1 VILPL
6 VGRSEEIRVLDDA
19 LDRVRG
25 GERLVVAIEGAPG
38 SGKSRLLDEWVSG
51 IEGSGL
57 RIDRATGFPAGE
69 THPGLVARELDLTGE
84 VEEPRVLVVDDLH
97 WVDPTSIGLIQRF
110 VAAPGAA
117 GALVVLT
124 HGSLTGARALALQRL
139 GDAAGR
145 RGGFVTGRLEPVT
158 ASDLTGVIDD
168 VALRDRLIA
177 TTGGVPESLDSVVS
191 DWVQAGRARLEDGK
205 LTATGTDLRS
215 EGDVPVHAGIAD
227 LARPDRKLIEAA
239 ALAGRPVS
247 VALGAELLGMS
258 SDDVLELGER
268 LTREGHLRETPE
280 GFGPVS
286 GVATQRTAEGMGE
299 VRRTTLLGE
308 LGDAVTRL
316 GVTERDPG
324 VTGTYFLRAG
334 RFDEA
339 LPLLAKA
346 GLAAAQEQAL
356 GEALPLLEGAL
367 TALERTGR
375 ADEALEGRLRLARA
389 QCYQRAGWD
398 ALAAEDLEAAIP
410 QLSGVEKVHALG
422 WAARVADDRQL
433 VREAERYAA
442 LAELEAIRADEPAM
456 LGSLLTLHG
465 RELSRL
471 GFANEAHATLDKGNR
486 LLELHGSPMQRFRG
500 RVSASW
506 IAYDEGRARDAEA
519 SLAELAL
526 EASRLGGT
534 ALSADIEGWW
544 ARALFQSGQPDRAL
558 EVRQLALDHADQSA
572 STGPVFLAHMALA
585 EGAEAYG
592 QYEEALTAAG
602 EVLELVQRQL
612 PVWTNAAFYLRARAL
627 VGLGRFEEAAQD
639 VERAINL
646 CPPGIDGWRWRLKC
660 RVLQLRIDAAL
671 DRPWPRTEGEELTD
685 QLLQAQ
691 WFQPAGELMTIRA
704 QREGDQELARDAAA
718 LAVQLGTPM
727 AAAEAAHAGSL
738 WDDPGGRSAVA
749 MVKTVG
755 RRIPDA
761 WRAGWRDLPWV
772 APALAAPELTDEDY
786 QEASTRLIQ
795 QLDAALMEAGLG
807 DADRLLSPAQ
817 RRSAGLVRRR
827 RPRRRPAVT
836 IAAAVAAI
844 VVLGGLG
851 GLVGTRLLA
860 GDESPSGPPTLE
872 ETVLGAPQGGIVG
885 ASNFGGDI
893 ETYAAR
899 AGVSTR
905 SGVPRAAGYFWRYD
919 TDVPVQSS
927 PSLYGQ
933 FVLVGSGNDLHA
945 IDSKT
950 GDVVWVATTQ
960 GAIDGP
966 PTVALL
972 GGGEGGTTAVVYFG
986 NRDGAVLARDV
997 TGGLPAM
1004 PDFRTGGQ
1012 VVSSPLVVDGV
1023 AYVGDTA
1030 GTLYAIDAVTGQERW
1045 SFATGGEIRG
1055 SPAFADG
1062 VLYVA
1067 SMDGKLY
1074 ALDASTGV
1082 ERCASSAIGPIST
1095 TPVVAG
1101 DKILVGSSAQD
1112 LWEYDTGCRL
1122 SFTYRTGTPV
1132 EVSPAVSD
1140 GVIFVPSTN
1149 KILAIGLGTNE
1160 DVWVFDDARG
1170 AIRSSPV
1177 VASGVLYVGSDDGY
1191 LYAVNVDTGETLWKW
1206 KTDGR
1211 VRSSPA
1217 VADGAIFFGSFDG
1230 IVYAVGGR

>member
-6 VGRSEEIRVLDDA
+6 VGRSEELRVLDDA
-19 LDRVRG
+19 LDRVRR
-25 GERLVVAIEGAPG
+25 GERVVVAIEGPPG
-38 SGKSRLLDEWVSG
+38 SGKSRLVEEWASR
-51 IEGSGL
+51 IDDPAL
-57 RIDRATGFPAGE
+57 RIHRAAGFPAGE
-69 THPGLVARELDLTGE
+69 THPGLVARELDLT
-84 VEEPRVLVVDDLH
+84 EEGGGPRVLAVDDLH

-110 VAAPGAA
+110 LAAPGPA
-117 GALVVLT
+117 GTLVVLT

-139 GDAAGR
+139 GDAARR
-145 RGGFVTGRLEPVT
+145 RGGFVPLALGPVA
-158 ASDLTGVIDD
+158 ASDLTGVVDD
-168 VALRDRLIA
+168 VALRDRLVE
-177 TTGGVPESLDSVVS
+177 TTGGLPEALSSLVS
-191 DWVQAGRARLEDGK
+191 EWVQAGHARLADGK
-205 LTATGTDLRS
+205 LTATEPGLGSAERTPLPTR
-215 EGDVPVHAGIAD
+215 VPE
-227 LARPDRKLIEAA
+227 LARAERKLVEAA

-247 VALGAELLGMS
+247 VALGSELLEAS

-268 LTREGHLRETPE
+268 LTRGGHLRETPE
-280 GFGPVS
+280 GFAPVNS
-286 GVATQRTAEGMGE
+286 AATQRTAEGMGE
-299 VRRTTLLGE
+299 VRRTTLFGE
-308 LGDAVTRL
+308 LAEAMTRL
-316 GVTERDPG
+316 GLAERDPG
-324 VTGTYFLRAG
+324 ATGTYFLRAG
-334 RFDEA
+334 RFDQA

-346 GLAAAQEQAL
+346 GLAAAEEQAL

-367 TALERTGR
+367 AALERSGR
-375 ADEALEGRLRLARA
+375 SDEALEGKLRLARA

-442 LAELEAIRADEPAM
+442 LAELEAIRAGEPAM

-486 LLELHGSPMQRFRG
+486 LLELHGSPLQRFRG
-500 RVSASW
+500 RVSAVW

-526 EASRLGGT
+526 EAKRLGGT

-558 EVRQLALDHADQSA
+558 EVRQQALDHADQSA

-585 EGAEAYG
+585 EGAESYG
-592 QYEEALTAAG
+592 QYDQALTAAD
-602 EVLELVQRQL
+602 EVLELVRHQL

-627 VGLGRFEEAAQD
+627 VGLGRFEEASQD
-639 VERAINL
+639 VGRAIEL
-646 CPPGIDGWRWRLKC
+646 CPAGIDGWRWRLKC
-660 RVLQLRIDAAL
+660 RVLQLRIEAAL
-671 DRPWPRTEGEELTD
+671 DRPLPRAESEELTD

-691 WFQPAGELMTIRA
+691 WYQAAGELMTVRA
-704 QREGDQELARDAAA
+704 GQEKDRELARDSAA

-749 MVKTVG
+749 MIRAVE

-761 WRAGWRDLPWV
+761 WLAGWRDLPWV

-786 QEASTRLIQ
+786 EEASTRLIQ

-817 RRSAGLVRRR
+817 RQAAGLVRRR
-827 RPRRRPAVT
+827 RPRRRPVVT
-836 IAAAVAAI
+836 IAAAAAAI
-844 VVLGGLG
+844 VVLGSLG
-851 GLVGTRLLA
+851 GLVGTRLLG
-860 GDESPSGPPTLE
+860 GDGASSGPPTLE
-872 ETVLGAPQGGIVG
+872 ETELAAPPGGIVG

-919 TDVPVQSS
+919 TDVLVQSS

-933 FVLVGSGNDLHA
+933 FVIVGSGNDLHA

-950 GDVVWVATTQ
+950 GEGVWVATTQ

-972 GGGEGGTTAVVYFG
+972 GAGEGGTNAVVFFG
-986 NRDGAVLARDV
+986 NRDGVVFGRDV
-997 TGGLPAM
+997 LGGLPAM

-1023 AYVGDTA
+1023 VYVGDTD

-1082 ERCASSAIGPIST
+1082 QRCASSAIGPIST

-1112 LWEYDTGCRL
+1112 LWEYTTGCRL

-1149 KILAIGLGTNE
+1149 KVLAIGLGTNE

-1191 LYAVNVDTGETLWKW
+1191 LYAVDVENGDTLWKW